1 VIIVDM
7 AQDDEVQF
15 ASRVPNLVQLAPQV
29 FLVDSLWTTVDEY
42 SRWVGRWTAFQDQA
56 VAFFSLN
63 DAQPQHDT
71 PFSF

>member
-1 VIIVDM
+1 
-7 AQDDEVQF
+7 
-15 ASRVPNLVQLAPQV
+15 V